1 VLPDTATGIM
11 DAWVLGSSSAPPE
24 AMRMFRVLS
33 RPRNPLD
40 QQLFRAL
47 LADAVTYYKTGAMDE
62 AMWQAD
68 AIKGARGLEL
78 GAAKDVF
85 TGCYKILR
93 AGCRAQMTPEALDTD
108 LVDLKVPPAIRADI
122 QAAVAE
128 CQETAGGT
136 RMGRVLTSTAQSKRL
151 VQLKWRV
158 DVTMYTNKML
168 RVRKPSIL
176 LQFHFDDGSIKLVD
190 CSVER
195 FQDLRYNVARQLKEI
210 RQIERS
216 RWVEDPP
223 PSCA

>member
-1 VLPDTATGIM
+1 
-11 DAWVLGSSSAPPE
+11 
-24 AMRMFRVLS
+24 MFRVLS

-40 QQLFRAL
+40 QGLFRAL
-47 LADAVTYYKTGAMDE
+47 LQDAVQYYKTGKMDE
-62 AMWQAD
+62 AMWAPD
-68 AIKGARGLEL
+68 TIKGARGLEL
-78 GAAKDVF
+78 DAAKDIF

-93 AGCRAQMTPEALDTD
+93 AGCRAQMTSEELSTD
-108 LVDLKVPPAIRADI
+108 LVDLRVPAPIIVDI
-122 QAAVAE
+122 QAAVAD
-128 CQETAGGT
+128 CQVTVGGT
-136 RMGRVLTSTAQSKRL
+136 RMGRTLTSTAQSKRM

-168 RVRKPSIL
+168 RVRKPSIM

-195 FQDLRYNVARQLKEI
+195 FQDLRYNIARQLKEI

-223 PSCA
+223 ESCA

>member
-1 VLPDTATGIM
+1 
-11 DAWVLGSSSAPPE
+11 
-24 AMRMFRVLS
+24 MFRALS

-40 QQLFRAL
+40 QGLFRAL
-47 LADAVTYYKTGAMDE
+47 LEDAVRYFKTGAMDE
-62 AMWQAD
+62 AMWQRG
-68 AIKGARGLEL
+68 AIKGARGLDLE
-78 GAAKDVF
+78 AAKDVF

-93 AGCRAQMTPEALDTD
+93 AGCRAQMTPEALEAD
-108 LVDLKVPPAIRADI
+108 LVDLKVPPPIVADI
-122 QAAVAE
+122 QAAVAD
-128 CQETAGGT
+128 CQGTAGT
-136 RMGRVLTSTAQSKRL
+136 QRMGRNLTSTAQSKRL

-176 LQFHFDDGSIKLVD
+176 LQFHFDDGSIKLAE

-223 PSCA
+223 ASCA

>member
-1 VLPDTATGIM
+1 
-11 DAWVLGSSSAPPE
+11 
-24 AMRMFRVLS
+24 MFRVLS
-33 RPRNPLD
+33 KPRNPLD
-40 QQLFRAL
+40 QGLFRAL
-47 LADAVTYYKTGAMDE
+47 LADAVSYFKSGKMDE
-62 AMWQAD
+62 AMWKPD
-68 AIKGARGLEL
+68 AIKAARGLEL
-78 GAAKDVF
+78 DAAKDVF

-93 AGCRAQMTPEALDTD
+93 AGCRAQMTPEALEAD
-108 LVDLKVPPAIRADI
+108 LVDLKVPPPIVADI

-128 CQETAGGT
+128 CQGT
-136 RMGRVLTSTAQSKRL
+136 TGTQRMGRVLTSTAQSKRL

-176 LQFHFDDGSIKLVD
+176 LQFHFDDGSIKLVE

-223 PSCA
+223 ASCA

>member
-1 VLPDTATGIM
+1 M
-11 DAWVLGSSSAPPE
+11 EAWVLGSSSAPPE

-33 RPRNPLD
+33 KPRNPLD
-40 QQLFRAL
+40 QGIFRAL
-47 LADAVTYYKTGAMDE
+47 LADAVSYFKSGVMDE
-62 AMWQAD
+62 AMWKPD
-68 AIKGARGLEL
+68 AIKAARGLEL

-93 AGCRAQMTPEALDTD
+93 AGCRAQMTPEALEAD
-108 LVDLKVPPAIRADI
+108 LVDLKVPAPIIADI
-122 QAAVAE
+122 QAAVAD
-128 CQETAGGT
+128 CQGTAGT
-136 RMGRVLTSTAQSKRL
+136 QRMGRVLTSTAQSKRL

-168 RVRKPSIL
+168 RVRKPSIM
-176 LQFHFDDGSIKLVD
+176 LQFHFDDGSIKLVE
-190 CSVER
+190 CSIER

-223 PSCA
+223 ASCV

>member
-1 VLPDTATGIM
+1 MICVGAAAVVCVGRGMLLSD
-11 DAWVLGSSSAPPE
+11 SS
-24 AMRMFRVLS
+24 VHLLS
-33 RPRNPLD
+33 FC
-40 QQLFRAL
+40 QGLFRAL
-47 LADAVTYYKTGAMDE
+47 LADAVSYFKTGKMDE
-62 AMWQAD
+62 AMWQPD
-68 AIKGARGLEL
+68 AIRSARGLEL
-78 GAAKDVF
+78 DAAKDVF

-93 AGCRAQMTPEALDTD
+93 AGCRAQMTPEALEAD
-108 LVDLKVPPAIRADI
+108 LVDLKVPPPVIANI

-128 CQETAGGT
+128 CQGT
-136 RMGRVLTSTAQSKRL
+136 TGTLRMGRTLTSTAQSKRL

-176 LQFHFDDGSIKLVD
+176 LQFHFDDGAIKPVE

-223 PSCA
+223 ASCA